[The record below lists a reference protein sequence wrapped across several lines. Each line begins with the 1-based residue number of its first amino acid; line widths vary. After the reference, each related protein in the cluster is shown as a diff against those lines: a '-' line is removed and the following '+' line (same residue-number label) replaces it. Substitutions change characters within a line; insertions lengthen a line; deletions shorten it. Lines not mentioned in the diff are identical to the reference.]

1 VLPSHGLPFIGLHKR
16 LDYLQHHH
24 DERLSET
31 IDALAEPRTAHE
43 LVPVLFRRQL
53 DTHQMGFAIGETVA
67 HLHFLEARGQA
78 ARLVDALG
86 VHRFRKA

>member
-1 VLPSHGLPFIGLHKR
+1 VLPSHGLPLIGLHKR

-24 DERLSET
+24 DERLSEA

-53 DTHQMGFAIGETVA
+53 DTHQLGFAIGETVA
-67 HLHFLEARGQA
+67 HLHFLEARGQV
-78 ARLVDALG
+78 ARLVDGAG
-86 VHRFRKA
+86 VYRFRKA